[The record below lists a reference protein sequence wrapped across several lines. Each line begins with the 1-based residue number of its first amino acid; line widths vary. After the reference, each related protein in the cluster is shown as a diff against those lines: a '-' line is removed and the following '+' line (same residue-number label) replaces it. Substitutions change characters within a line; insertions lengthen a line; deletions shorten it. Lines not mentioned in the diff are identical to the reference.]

1 MVPSSFWKA
10 CLGALTC
17 LFFLAGPVQG
27 SAQQF
32 VNFYSVDC
40 SNPSAQF
47 PTISSAVSAATDGTS
62 IYVPPGSTC
71 TENVTVG
78 YLKNIAIVTDWMKTF
93 NLAGSLTIQS
103 SHSVEIQGMVVTNV
117 NGDGI
122 DVNQSTDV
130 TLTFV
135 ESVNNSRTG
144 LALTSSQVTINGAG
158 AFSNNGNIGI
168 NAGTNSTLWIS
179 AWQAGGVVD
188 ISNNTGTGL
197 NADRSVVGSFGNTTI
212 SNTRATPGGTPPG
225 VVPNGFGINE
235 FGGAKA
241 GFFGG
246 FGPVTISSNAG
257 GGISLAET
265 SEMSLG
271 GGVSWALNPVI
282 VQGNGPVGIALAY
295 GGSLTLFGVQVTG
308 HTRAGISLYGN
319 SQATI
324 IGPPDQISNNGTGTG
339 PGRAGIVVE
348 QGSQALVSE
357 ATIQNN
363 GGPGILGLLHATL
376 DVEGSTFSSN
386 AGGAI
391 VCDQSTAL
399 ETDLAHSALASANAC
414 TVAPPGGNHPH
425 GVADMSL
432 GLPDW
437 QSIKGRS
444 IKLNSIIV
452 SHHLKAIPLAK

>member
-1 MVPSSFWKA
+1 MVPSCFWKA
-10 CLGALTC
+10 CFGALAC
-17 LFFLAGPVQG
+17 LFLLAGPAQG

-32 VNFYSVDC
+32 TQYLNVDC
-40 SNPSAQF
+40 SNPSAQY
-47 PTISSAVSAATDGTS
+47 PTISSAVAAATDGTS
-62 IYVPPGSTC
+62 IYVPPGQTC
-71 TENVTVG
+71 TESVTVG
-78 YLKNIAIVTDWMKTF
+78 YLKNVAIVTDWMKTF
-93 NLAGSLTIQS
+93 SLVGNLTIQS
-103 SHSVEIQGMVVTNV
+103 SHTVEIQGMVVTNP

-135 ESVNNSRTG
+135 ECVNNSRTG
-144 LALTSSQVTINGAG
+144 LALTSSQLVINGAG

-179 AWQAGGVVD
+179 AWLSGGIVD

-197 NADRSVVGSFGNTTI
+197 NADRSMVGSFGSTTI
-212 SNTRATPGGTPPG
+212 SNTKAVQGGSPS

-241 GFFGG
+241 GFYAG

-271 GGVSWALNPVI
+271 GGVSWASNPVI

-295 GGSLTLFGVQVTG
+295 GGSLTLFGAQITG
-308 HTRAGISLYGN
+308 HTTAGISLYGN
-319 SQATI
+319 SQATLI
-324 IGPPDQISNNGTGTG
+324 APAGQISNNGTGTG
-339 PGRAGIVVE
+339 PDRAGIVVE
-348 QGSQALVSE
+348 QGSQALVSDV
-357 ATIQNN
+357 TIQNN

-399 ETDLAHSALASANAC
+399 ETDLAHSALGSANAC
-414 TVAPPGGNHPH
+414 TVAPPGNHQPH
-425 GVADMSL
+425 GVGDMSL

-437 QSIKGRS
+437 QRIKAGS
-444 IKLNSIIV
+444 IKLNSMIV
-452 SHHLKAIPLAK
+452 SHHLNATTLAK